1 MGKDSFEIAPT
12 IRLRT
17 FSIDL
22 FLGSSPRVNLTNKI
36 SLFQIRYL
44 LKNKTKYCQFILY
57 F

>member
-22 FLGSSPRVNLTNKI
+22 FLGSSPRVNLTNRI
-36 SLFQIRYL
+36 VLFYIRYL
-44 LKNKTKYCQFILY
+44 LKKKTKYCQIILC